1 MAGCAFRL
9 YEQLETFP
17 ETIEQELRP
26 AVSERRQ
33 TDRFKEN
40 YMIDKDISIFSN
52 QHHTALE
59 RIQVVSDPSKAP
71 EMGSQTPPPSGVI
84 IIILFISENVGRDAR
99 VLVRNG
105 S

>member
-1 MAGCAFRL
+1 MTGYAFRL

-26 AVSERRQ
+26 TVCKRRQ

-40 YMIDKDISIFSN
+40 YSIDGYADNIRRPYIRGK
-52 QHHTALE
+52 
-59 RIQVVSDPSKAP
+59 RILVTCRPL
-71 EMGSQTPPPSGVI
+71 I
-84 IIILFISENVGRDAR
+84 ENHK
-99 VLVRNG
+99 